1 MSRQPRKPTLEC
13 LQTLLLF
20 AEKKEAAAVAA
31 ELHVDPAV
39 VCRRLKELRTRYG
52 LLEKRGP
59 GQALTRRGE
68 EAVPAVRALLR
79 QHEHLA
85 EWLAGRQPRPQV
97 LVVATGSLTSQL
109 YLPRALALF
118 AEQQPGWQVQV
129 QVRRGRERIL
139 GTADGT
145 FDLAVVSHDPGQVAA
160 VLVATFG
167 EDARLEVEELG
178 RECLCLIAR
187 KGTAAGERLARVLES
202 QAVPPGRLA
211 DFDLIGLDAQ
221 SGIRRQLERGA
232 VGAGRPLR
240 FCQEAGGWAA
250 ARECAREGLGVAVVP
265 LALLTRDDRKDLVI
279 RLLPDDVGV
288 RDFLICRPGAACP
301 GHAALRQALR
311 RAVEARRQALQD
323 RWHGVLAV

>member
-1 MSRQPRKPTLEC
+1 MSRQPRTPTLEY

-52 LLEKRGP
+52 LLQKRGS

-68 EAVPAVRALLR
+68 EAVPAIRALLR
-79 QHEHLA
+79 QHDHLA
-85 EWLAGRQPRPQV
+85 EWLAGRQANPQV
-97 LVVATGSLTSQL
+97 VVVATGSLSSQL

-145 FDLAVVSHDPGQVAA
+145 FDLALVSHDPAQIAA
-160 VLVATFG
+160 VLLAACG

-187 KGTAAGERLARVLES
+187 KGTPAGERLAQALES
-202 QAVPPGRLA
+202 QAVPLARLA
-211 DFDLIGLDAQ
+211 DFELIGLDAQ

-232 VGAGRPLR
+232 GGAGRTLR
-240 FCQEAGGWAA
+240 FCLEAGGWAA
-250 ARECAREGLGVAVVP
+250 ARECAREGLGAAVVP
-265 LALLTRDDRKDLVI
+265 LALLARDDRKDLVI
-279 RLLPDDVGV
+279 RLLPGDVGV
-288 RDFLICRPGAACP
+288 RDSLIYRPGAANP
-301 GHAALRQALR
+301 GQTALRQALR
-311 RAVEARRQALQD
+311 RAVEARQQELRE
-323 RWHGVLAV
+323 RWHGILVV